1 MQVSVQST
9 NGLERRME
17 VQVPAARVEE
27 AVDARL
33 KDFSRTVRLKGFR
46 PGKAPMKVVRQQ
58 FGSQIH
64 REVVSELLQSS
75 FSEAVTQQKL
85 VPATGPRIEPI
96 SMDEGQDLKYAAIF
110 DVLPEIKLKGL
121 DELAVERPV
130 ATVTEADID
139 AMVENLRKQRP
150 NWKAVSRA
158 AREGDRVIVDF
169 VGTIEGVPFDGGKA
183 EGARIIL
190 GEGRMLP
197 EFEKG
202 LVGQEPG
209 ADVSVE
215 IRFPDDYHGKAVAG
229 KTALFQI
236 KVKAVE
242 EAEAPALDEA
252 FCKAFGVTEGG
263 IEKLRE
269 DVADNMRRELAQ
281 TVRARLKSQ
290 VLDRLLAAN
299 PLELPASLVEAQIR
313 DLQIEAARRMGV
325 REASK
330 IPPREPFVDAARR
343 RVALGLLVTEILK
356 SEKIQLDRAR
366 VNARLEEVASAYDNP
381 QEIMQAYRD
390 NAEAMS
396 QIHSLVMEDQAVDWL
411 LDRAKVTEKPSTFK
425 ELMNFGSA

>member
-9 NGLERRME
+9 KGLERRME
-17 VQVPAARVEE
+17 VQVPAARVEQ

-46 PGKAPMKVVRQQ
+46 PGKAPIKVVKQQ

-75 FSEAVTQQKL
+75 FSEAVTQEKL

-96 SMDEGQDLKYAAIF
+96 SMGEGEDLKYTAIF
-110 DVLPEIKLKGL
+110 DILPEIKLKGL

-130 ATVTEADID
+130 ADVTDADVD
-139 AMVENLRKQRP
+139 AMIENFRKQRP
-150 NWKAVSRA
+150 NWKPVTRA
-158 AREGDRVIVDF
+158 AGDGDRVIVDF
-169 VGTIEGVPFDGGKA
+169 VGTIDGNPFDGGKA
-183 EGARIIL
+183 EGARIVL
-190 GEGRMLP
+190 GAGRMLP
-197 EFEKG
+197 EFEQG
-202 LVGQEPG
+202 LVGKEPG

-229 KTALFQI
+229 KTAVFAI

-242 EAEAPALDEA
+242 EAELPALDEA
-252 FCKAFGVTEGG
+252 FCAAFGVAEGG
-263 IEKLRE
+263 VARLRQDIAE
-269 DVADNMRRELAQ
+269 NMRRELEQ

-299 PLELPASLVEAQIR
+299 PLELPTSLVEAQVR

-330 IPPREPFVDAARR
+330 IPARDPFVEPAKR

-366 VNARLEEVASAYDNP
+366 VNARLEEVVSAYDNP

-390 NAEAMS
+390 SPEAMG
-396 QIHSLVMEDQAVDWL
+396 QIHSLVMEEQAVDWL
-411 LDRAKVTEKPSTFK
+411 LSRAKVTDKPTTFR
-425 ELMNFGSA
+425 ELTNFGS

>member
-9 NGLERRME
+9 KGLERRME
-17 VQVPAARVEE
+17 VQVPAARVEQ

-46 PGKAPMKVVRQQ
+46 PGKAPIKVVKQQ

-75 FSEAVTQQKL
+75 FSEAVTQEKL

-96 SMDEGQDLKYAAIF
+96 SMGEGEDLKYTAIF

-130 ATVTEADID
+130 ADVTDADVD
-139 AMVENLRKQRP
+139 AMIENFRKQRP
-150 NWKAVSRA
+150 NWKPVTRA
-158 AREGDRVIVDF
+158 AGDGDRVIVDF
-169 VGTIEGVPFDGGKA
+169 VGTIDGNPFDGGKA
-183 EGARIIL
+183 EGARIVL
-190 GEGRMLP
+190 GAGRMLP
-197 EFEKG
+197 EFEQG
-202 LVGQEPG
+202 LVGKEPG

-229 KTALFQI
+229 KTAVFAI

-242 EAEAPALDEA
+242 EAELPALDEA
-252 FCKAFGVTEGG
+252 FCAAFGVAEGG
-263 IEKLRE
+263 VARLRQDIAE
-269 DVADNMRRELAQ
+269 NMRRELEQ

-299 PLELPASLVEAQIR
+299 PLELPTSLVEAQVR

-330 IPPREPFVDAARR
+330 IPARDPFVEPAKR

-366 VNARLEEVASAYDNP
+366 VNARLEEVVSAYDNP

-390 NAEAMS
+390 SPEAMG
-396 QIHSLVMEDQAVDWL
+396 QIHSLVMEEQAVDWL
-411 LDRAKVTEKPSTFK
+411 LSRAKVTDKPTTFR
-425 ELMNFGSA
+425 ELTNFGS